1 MPDLRCQLY
10 YNTPVLK
17 IRSLHKKSRP
27 GGGACRCLASPQ
39 ISEVHRAFLASD
51 ASPLALVH
59 YGAFEAAL
67 NRLRR
72 CAARDAPGSSIRCP
86 GPYIT
91 CCCICRSLATGTTC
105 TQRATSSSLDCTP
118 AHRTSVLR
126 GSRRTS
132 VHFPVPPAKVN
143 GPVFCSTPNALGLFL
158 GCGCTTAISHR
169 LVTAPNNSE
178 FRAKDWSC
186 PTSNCSRP
194 VLYVCC
200 CCHSHVPLIVCA
212 SRS

>member
-1 MPDLRCQLY
+1 MRVAVLLPRKSRRCIGLFSR
-10 YNTPVLK
+10 PIVPPGPRAL
-17 IRSLHKKSRP
+17 RSLRSRFEP
-27 GGGACRCLASPQ
+27 PETLCRTRCPWLLDSLP
-39 ISEVHRAFLASD
+39 RAIHYVLLHL
-51 ASPLALVH
+51 PLA
-59 YGAFEAAL
+59 
-67 NRLRR
+67 
-72 CAARDAPGSSIRCP
+72 CP
-86 GPYIT
+86 
-91 CCCICRSLATGTTC
+91 TGTTC